1 MRIDDLVIIVSYGED
16 VNEVFVFIRRPY
28 ENFMNVLG
36 CLLLGRLTYGGVDDR
51 IPSKITRSQHI
62 STRING
68 LKSTLIIRING
79 LKSTLIIR
87 FSTHNQ
93 YFSTGFP
100 HTTKHTT

>member
-1 MRIDDLVIIVSYGED
+1 MRLMRIDDLVIIVSYGED

-62 STRING
+62 STRI
-68 LKSTLIIRING
+68 SG